1 MVPEICEW
9 LLQHQLRAPIHLCH
23 RITIAPGTLIPRVKA
38 SAVVVGIQRIR
49 DSAERQPVD
58 SALCIAVYK
67 PVQHLVRPRRG
78 QPHELLIY
86 VLVGLFLELS
96 LIDLLHNIEGR
107 VLLVGIDAQRVIVKV
122 QADALLP
129 GLLQQLCQLL
139 CAADVGICLVLRDR
153 QIVEPALLPAL
164 VYAEQLC
171 DSLFLQIAVDFPD
184 VIHRR
189 HDYGA
194 GSDNPCLPLRSEEVN
209 PRPVIILQR
218 LQRSVFQKII
228 PVGVCHAA
236 VICIR
241 AA

>member
-1 MVPEICEW
+1 MVPEICER
-9 LLQHQLRAPIHLCH
+9 LLQHKLRALIHLRH
-23 RITIAPGTLIPRVKA
+23 RVTIALGALIPRVKA
-38 SAVVVGIQRIR
+38 SAVIVGVQRIR

-58 SALCIAVYK
+58 PALCIAVYK
-67 PVQHLVRPRRG
+67 PVQYLVRSRRS
-78 QPHELLIY
+78 QPHELFIY
-86 VLVGLFLELS
+86 ILVGLFLELS

-122 QADALLP
+122 QADVLLT

-139 CAADVGICLVLRDR
+139 CASDVGVCLVLRDR
-153 QIVEPALLPAL
+153 QIIEPALLPAL
-164 VYAEQLC
+164 VHAEQLC
-171 DSLFLQIAVDFPD
+171 DSLSLKIAVNFPYI
-184 VIHRR
+184 IHRR

-236 VICIR
+236 VICFR